1 MSVYKRGRVYWYHF
15 RFDGRH
21 FQEPTGSTNKAVAI
35 RAEAIRKA
43 ELIGRTNGTTRRPLP
58 PKFEEYVTKFLQ
70 WSKQQHRSST
80 YGLHKANCDALLR
93 HFRGKW
99 LDEITAGMVEDFKV
113 ARLLDERRNAADHST
128 VSKATV
134 NRALTTLK
142 LLFHHAE
149 RGGLAVA
156 NPVKGVAFLEETGRM
171 RVLTFEEEESYFSTA
186 SPLLR
191 QIARVI
197 IDSGMRPDEVFR
209 IERSNVDFE
218 RHTVFNPTG
227 KTRAAKRTIPITEEV
242 CEILRKR
249 SAKVRGKYLF
259 PSRHDPNRPITS
271 VRKGHDAAVARAG
284 IKEAFRLYDLR
295 HTFAT
300 RAVMAGVDL
309 PTLGAILGHASIQM
323 TMRYVHPAEEQKRLA
338 GRKFEKFK
346 ILIALKSAKKAG

>member
-1 MSVYKRGRVYWYHF
+1 MSLYKRGKVYWYHF

-21 FQEPTGSTNKAVAI
+21 FQESTGSTNKVVAVQ
-35 RAEAIRKA
+35 AEAIRKA
-43 ELIGRTNGTTRRPLP
+43 ELIGRTNGTMRRPLP
-58 PKFEEYVTKFLQ
+58 PKFEEYAVKFLQ
-70 WSKQQHRSST
+70 WSKQQHRAST

-99 LDEITAGMVEDFKV
+99 LDEITAGMVEDFKL
-113 ARLLDERRNAADHST
+113 ARLQEERRNASDGST
-128 VSKATV
+128 VSNATV

-142 LLFHHAE
+142 LLYNHAE
-149 RGGLAVA
+149 RSGLAVA
-156 NPVKGVAFLEETGRM
+156 NPTKGVAFLEESGRM
-171 RVLTFEEEESYFSTA
+171 RVLSFEEEELYFSAA

-197 IDSGMRPDEVFR
+197 IDCGMRPDEVFR
-209 IERSNVDFE
+209 IERSNINFE
-218 RHTVFNPTG
+218 SRTVFNPFG
-227 KTRAAKRTIPITEEV
+227 KTRAARRTIPITEEV
-242 CEILRKR
+242 CGILK
-249 SAKVRGKYLF
+249 SHCAKETGKYVF
-259 PSRHDPNRPITS
+259 PSQHDPNQPIAS

-284 IKEAFRLYDLR
+284 IKEPFRLYDLR

-338 GRKFEKFK
+338 GRKFENFK
-346 ILIALKSAKKAG
+346 IMIALKSAKKAG